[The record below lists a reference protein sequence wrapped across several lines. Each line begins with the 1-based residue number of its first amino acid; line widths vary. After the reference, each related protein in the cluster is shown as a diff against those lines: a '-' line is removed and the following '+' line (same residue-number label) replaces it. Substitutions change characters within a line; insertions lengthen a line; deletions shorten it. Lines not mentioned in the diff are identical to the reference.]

1 VLDFG
6 KPFFGS
12 WADDEWSNFD
22 NFMIGCLQLYLKK
35 GLVTY
40 EFVNLDKKKMIDETC
55 QEFVEFAEDIIG
67 IGKEYEKKELYESF
81 KKEYEDF
88 DKLTQSKFTRWL
100 KVWGKVKNYEV
111 QESKSGGKRNIRFY
125 KKEEKEA
132 A

>member
-1 VLDFG
+1 
-6 KPFFGS
+6 
-12 WADDEWSNFD
+12 
-22 NFMIGCLQLYLKK
+22 MIGCLQLYLKK

-111 QESKSGGKRNIRFY
+111 VESKSGSKRMIGFRVV
-125 KKEEKEA
+125 EE
-132 A
+132 